1 MLLRT
6 PKETK
11 YRPVSMDEIKNI
23 IQDNRHSHLQ
33 NLDLTRYTIT
43 GLDRKKYYLKCE
55 TNDEARQLIEYY
67 EEITGRSV
75 LS

>member
-11 YRPVSMDEIKNI
+11 YHPVSMDEIKTI

-67 EEITGRSV
+67 EAITGRSV